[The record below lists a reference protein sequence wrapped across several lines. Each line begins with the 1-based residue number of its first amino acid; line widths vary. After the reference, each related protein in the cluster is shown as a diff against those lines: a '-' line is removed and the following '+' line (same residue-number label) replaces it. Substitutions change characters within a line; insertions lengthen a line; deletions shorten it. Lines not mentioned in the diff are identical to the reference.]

1 MSTSLIFFLLKGEKM
16 KKAVGGA
23 LVFGAGLYIGY
34 TAHML
39 KIRSQFNKIVN
50 EIMNT
55 PMPRK
60 TEVVKHDND
69 KT

>member
-1 MSTSLIFFLLKGEKM
+1 M

-39 KIRSQFNKIVN
+39 KIRSQLNKIVN

-60 TEVVKHDND
+60 NEVAKHDND